1 MSSILS
7 ADQLLHG
14 RLTSTTTGSGTTAPS
29 KRAPEEVLLAVL
41 GAHSSLPKTAITRKR
56 NPDTNSSALLL
67 NMLLLGSTPNPGSY
81 WRAGSVGHDDGHPER
96 YNVCRIHHRYLLDQ
110 ARAGAA
116 HAKPCPDGPSCRR
129 CHEAHPEQLG
139 RMRGP

>member
-1 MSSILS
+1 
-7 ADQLLHG
+7 
-14 RLTSTTTGSGTTAPS
+14 
-29 KRAPEEVLLAVL
+29 
-41 GAHSSLPKTAITRKR
+41 
-56 NPDTNSSALLL
+56 
-67 NMLLLGSTPNPGSY
+67 MLLLGSTPNPGSY

>member
-7 ADQLLHG
+7 ADQLLHS

-41 GAHSSLPKTAITRKR
+41 GAHSSLPKTEITRKR

-67 NMLLLGSTPNPGSY
+67 NMLLQIGS
-81 WRAGSVGHDDGHPER
+81 
-96 YNVCRIHHRYLLDQ
+96 
-110 ARAGAA
+110 
-116 HAKPCPDGPSCRR
+116 
-129 CHEAHPEQLG
+129 
-139 RMRGP
+139 